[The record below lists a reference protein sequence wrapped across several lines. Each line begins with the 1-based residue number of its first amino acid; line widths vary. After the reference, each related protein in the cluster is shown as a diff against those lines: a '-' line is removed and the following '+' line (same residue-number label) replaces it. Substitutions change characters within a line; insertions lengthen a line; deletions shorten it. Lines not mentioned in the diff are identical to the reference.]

1 MDGGRRGAGV
11 GTTPGS
17 TSSPPSGTPLVAIY
31 DGYVER
37 ADYSSLGGNQVYY
50 RDNAG
55 NVYYYAHLNGY
66 ASGIGSGVHLSA
78 GDLLGYVGST
88 GNSSG
93 PHLHFSYGP
102 GGGGYVDPYGLV
114 SSLCGEDGSRK
125 SDVVKSPR

>member
-1 MDGGRRGAGV
+1 MGV
-11 GTTPGS
+11 GTTRGS
-17 TSSPPSGTPLVAIY
+17 TSSPPPGP
-31 DGYVER
+31 R
-37 ADYSSLGGNQVYY
+37 SSPSTTATWSEPTTAVLGGNQVYY

-114 SSLCGEDGSRK
+114 SSLCG
-125 SDVVKSPR
+125 